1 MNSLRVQLEEEKT
14 KHHIQSGLY
23 PASTAFNTLEQ
34 STTDHHPHQSRQ
46 SSSKKE
52 EEGPTTCDVGI
63 SDGQKHFFESS
74 KQPQQYDH
82 SISNN
87 FSVNSK
93 CDPIPFSVSSTSS
106 SVVEQKNDRELIN
119 HDEDIN
125 QFHHHHHHHHHH
137 HYHNHHY
144 SYQNNIVNQGNHIY
158 FTILPLCIILK
169 IEISK
174 NFPFMYI
181 SLKNIFPVIF
191 SSTKMNES
199 ENVLLN

>member
-74 KQPQQYDH
+74 KQPQQCDH

-106 SVVEQKNDRELIN
+106 SVVEQKNDKELIN
-119 HDEDIN
+119 HDEDRN

-158 FTILPLCIILK
+158 FSQYCLYVQFLELRFRKKGSNQICRCGNYHYTG
-169 IEISK
+169 
-174 NFPFMYI
+174 
-181 SLKNIFPVIF
+181 
-191 SSTKMNES
+191 
-199 ENVLLN
+199 